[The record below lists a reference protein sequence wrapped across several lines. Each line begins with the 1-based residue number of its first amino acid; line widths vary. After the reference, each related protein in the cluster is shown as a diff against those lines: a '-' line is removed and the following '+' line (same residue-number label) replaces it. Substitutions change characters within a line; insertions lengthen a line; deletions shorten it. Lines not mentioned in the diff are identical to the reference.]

1 MQANSASLGLS
12 PYITTAGSTIL
23 VPAEH
28 EDEGTTGRRALII
41 RAFLNPAPGRTL
53 NEVYSLL
60 GRVLE
65 TKANRAAHRL
75 GIGPHGV
82 AQTIMAS
89 FGTGETRQRKLA
101 DMRSERRSSL
111 VRRCCQ
117 LIKYALPIQ
126 APKTQSQ
133 AFRCIVNLATLLPGL
148 RPLFLRSKYIQNV
161 PPSPTQLSALW
172 SRPHGPPD
180 GDWTF
185 WQSFAAHCLS
195 DDDICGIL
203 EGSYVPQLTN
213 CQPENG
219 GLSVIER
226 LLIAHNCERLS
237 LDFSSALC
245 IRYLGGILDLPG
257 FWLDMG
263 NTHQDVAKKLCVEVV
278 HMLEDVG
285 ADLRG
290 RLVSGESDV
299 SFDSEGLDFLTEKVL
314 VGVSNWFHHID
325 TASWCLQ
332 PWYAG
337 FRTIVQLLR
346 SPYLAELLPISS
358 ARAFTEA
365 VGGIIPSAHHIGTV
379 QIEMYAT
386 LAIL

>member
-1 MQANSASLGLS
+1 MQSNSASLVLI
-12 PYITTAGSTIL
+12 PYISTARSTIL
-23 VPAEH
+23 APEEH
-28 EDEGTTGRRALII
+28 EDEGTTRRRALIL

-53 NEVYSLL
+53 NEVYSSL

-75 GIGPHGV
+75 GFGPDGV
-82 AQTIMAS
+82 AQTILAS
-89 FGTGETRQRKLA
+89 FGTRETRQRRLA
-101 DMRSERRSSL
+101 AMRSECRPSL
-111 VRRCCQ
+111 VRRCCR

-126 APKTQSQ
+126 GPATQYQ

-161 PPSPTQLSALW
+161 PPSPIQLSGLW
-172 SRPHGPPD
+172 RRPGGPPD
-180 GDWTF
+180 EDWTF

-195 DDDICGIL
+195 DDDICVIL
-203 EGSYVPQLTN
+203 EGTSVQQLTN
-213 CQPENG
+213 FQPENG

-226 LLIAHNCERLS
+226 LLIAHNCERRS

-245 IRYLGGILDLPG
+245 IRYLGGILELSG

-263 NTHQDVAKKLCVEVV
+263 NTHQDVAKKLCVEIV

-290 RLVSGESDV
+290 QLVSGESDV
-299 SFDSEGLDFLTEKVL
+299 PFDSEGLDFLTDKVL
-314 VGVSNWFHHID
+314 VGVSNWFHRID
-325 TASWCLQ
+325 AASWGLQ
-332 PWYAG
+332 PWYPG

-346 SPYLAELLPISS
+346 SPYFAELLPISS
-358 ARAFTEA
+358 ARAFTEK
-365 VGGIIPSAHHIGTV
+365 VEGIIPSVHHIGTV
-379 QIEMYAT
+379 QIEV
-386 LAIL
+386 

>member
-185 WQSFAAHCLS
+185 WQSFAAHCLH
-195 DDDICGIL
+195 
-203 EGSYVPQLTN
+203 QQN
-213 CQPENG
+213 K
-219 GLSVIER
+219 
-226 LLIAHNCERLS
+226 
-237 LDFSSALC
+237 
-245 IRYLGGILDLPG
+245 
-257 FWLDMG
+257 
-263 NTHQDVAKKLCVEVV
+263 THL
-278 HMLEDVG
+278 
-285 ADLRG
+285 ADLAP
-290 RLVSGESDV
+290 D
-299 SFDSEGLDFLTEKVL
+299 
-314 VGVSNWFHHID
+314 
-325 TASWCLQ
+325 Q
-332 PWYAG
+332 
-337 FRTIVQLLR
+337 
-346 SPYLAELLPISS
+346 
-358 ARAFTEA
+358 
-365 VGGIIPSAHHIGTV
+365 PSAPCRQKWIWQHNDARDAKIYSGRHSTHNV
-379 QIEMYAT
+379 LLTA
-386 LAIL
+386 